1 MTQKLSPKL
10 LHDLETY
17 YHQIAL
23 LYAEGVGVEDI
34 TNTLQISDKR
44 MYDMEEI
51 IFAKNTIYTAD
62 NIFEGRATYKFNK
75 YSLQSTFISQEIE
88 DGIKKKL

>member
-1 MTQKLSPKL
+1 
-10 LHDLETY
+10 
-17 YHQIAL
+17 
-23 LYAEGVGVEDI
+23 
-34 TNTLQISDKR
+34 